1 MQNSVFE
8 VNKETMEFLKQ
19 QIPDVKNP
27 LKVMGTIVNII
38 NSITLVVNDD
48 LEFGVIRMKTK
59 EESE

>member
-8 VNKETMEFLKQ
+8 VSKETMEFLKQ

-59 EESE
+59 EVSE

>member
-1 MQNSVFE
+1 MQNSIFE
-8 VNKETMEFLKQ
+8 VSKETMEFLKQ

>member
-8 VNKETMEFLKQ
+8 VSKETMEFLKQ

>member
-8 VNKETMEFLKQ
+8 VSKETMEFLKQ

-27 LKVMGTIVNII
+27 LKVMGTIVNMI